1 MTVPEVADR
10 RVVTLIG
17 LLVVVVLVLNVLSAI
32 VPGMD
37 GALAAAPIVVAILV
51 GGTLFVL
58 ARAVRR

>member
-1 MTVPEVADR
+1 VPEVADR

-17 LLVVVVLVLNVLSAI
+17 LLVVVVLVLNVLSAV

-37 GALAAAPIVVAILV
+37 GVLAAVPIVVAILI
-51 GGTLFVL
+51 GGTLLVL